1 MNLNE
6 KKYYCLNYAILGDII
21 GFGNGEIEFNYF
33 KSSKLEK
40 IGDTSLAEYTSLHI
54 FNFITS
60 GGFSKINFKISDTEK
75 NIASDDSIMNL
86 AVYHGLK
93 DSLNQSN
100 DIIIESIKD
109 KLIYYYLNDKK
120 NELRYYGNRTIKTIE
135 RLKDGDFDWK
145 KFSYSKNAGGC
156 GASMRSM
163 PIGLFFHGKK
173 NRDKLMEISI
183 QSSRITHNN
192 PKGYCGGFASALF
205 TALAIENVNPF
216 KWIDILIEFFENN
229 KILNFIE
236 KQVNEKFPDEFK
248 YHKSGII
255 EFHYELINF
264 KKWVFLNKNGKL
276 ELRDDHEF
284 SNFPVR
290 IYMFHQKFG
299 SYPLTFNPGS
309 NGLDSVLIAYDSL
322 LRSKNNFEKLI
333 YLSMLHAGDSDSTG
347 CIAGALFGA
356 LYGNVNLPSNYDN
369 FDLKVDFNNIFID
382 DSQ

>member
-21 GFGNGEIEFNYF
+21 GFGNGDIEFNYF

-40 IGDTSLAEYTSLHI
+40 EGDTSFAEYTSFHI
-54 FNFITS
+54 FNFISS
-60 GGFSKINFKISDTEK
+60 GGFSKLNLSNEVL
-75 NIASDDSIMNL
+75 ASDDSVMNL

-100 DIIIESIKD
+100 DKVIESIKH
-109 KLIYYYLNDKK
+109 KLIYYYLNDSK
-120 NELRYYGNRTIKTIE
+120 NQARYYGNRTIKTIE

-163 PIGLFFHGKK
+163 PIGLFFHGKP
-173 NRDKLMEISI
+173 NRNKLMEISI

-205 TALAIENVNPF
+205 TALAIENINPYE
-216 KWIDILIEFFENN
+216 WIDILIEFFQSG

-236 KQVNEKFPDEFK
+236 KQINEKFPDEFK
-248 YHKSGII
+248 YHKSGIT

-264 KKWVFLNKNGKL
+264 KKWIFIDKNGKL
-276 ELRDDHEF
+276 ELKEEREF
-284 SNFPVR
+284 HDFVVR

-299 SYPLTFNPGS
+299 SHPLTFNPGS

-322 LRSKNNFEKLI
+322 LRSENNFEKLI

-356 LYGNVNLPSNYDN
+356 LYGNVKLPTNYDD
-369 FDLKVDFNNIFID
+369 FDLKGHLNNIFID
-382 DSQ
+382 NFQ